1 MSLAVYPKYK
11 DSGFDW
17 LGSIPSDWTL
27 GKFRHLFTESSEKIE
42 SEVYGE
48 MLSVS
53 GYRGIEIKEYSDE
66 NQKRSEENLL
76 GYRIVHEGQLVVNTM
91 WLNYAGLG
99 ISKLEGHVS
108 PAYRSYW
115 VDSSLH
121 KPYVHH
127 LMRSSLYVLGYT
139 KYLTGVRP
147 NSLQMGRD
155 DLMSFPIIIPSIS
168 EQKIIAN
175 LLDTETY
182 KIDSLIAEQEK
193 LIELLKEKRQ
203 AVISLAVTKGL
214 NPTIKMKA
222 SGVEWLG
229 EIPEHWKIYR
239 VKKLLSVLTDY
250 TANGSFASLAENVT
264 YQTSG
269 YSRLVRL
276 TDLRENLD
284 NEGLYVDENAH
295 NFLKKSELVGG
306 EVLIANVGAYAG
318 FACLMPNVDMKATLG
333 PNMYLMKFKESLLS
347 NEYALLGLTS
357 FHAQEQLKLSATS
370 TAQPKLNKDD
380 VKEIWLALP
389 TQLSEQ
395 NQILNYVNGQKHA
408 FDSLIEQAKLGIELL
423 QERRSALISAAVTG
437 QIDLRNFQSRESH
450 DS

>member
-11 DSGFDW
+11 DSGYDW
-17 LGSIPSDWTL
+17 LGSIPSDWKL

-168 EQKIIAN
+168 EQKIIAD

-182 KIDSLIAEQEK
+182 KIESLIGEQLS
-193 LIELLKEKRQ
+193 LIELLREKIQ
-203 AVISLAVTKGL
+203 AVISNAITKGID
-214 NPTIKMKA
+214 PTVELID

-229 EIPEHWKIYR
+229 KVPKHWK
-239 VKKLLSVLTDY
+239 LTSIKYNSTIIGRIGFRGY
-250 TANGSFASLAENVT
+250 TKE
-264 YQTSG
+264 
-269 YSRLVRL
+269 
-276 TDLRENLD
+276 DI
-284 NEGLYVDENAH
+284 VDEGDGAITLSPSNLIDGKISLNSCTFISWEKFHESPEIQIAPGDVVMVKTGSSYGKVAIFD
-295 NFLKKSELVGG
+295 NSELPDITINPQLVIFKKIKVDSQFFFYFLKSNYVSSLIKSSNTGGTIPTLTQEFLGNIKIVIPSNEEQELIVDYLNKKNN
-306 EVLIANVGAYAG
+306 EFNILI
-318 FACLMPNVDMKATLG
+318 
-333 PNMYLMKFKESLLS
+333 KESEKVI
-347 NEYALLGLTS
+347 NLLG
-357 FHAQEQLKLSATS
+357 
-370 TAQPKLNKDD
+370 
-380 VKEIWLALP
+380 
-389 TQLSEQ
+389 
-395 NQILNYVNGQKHA
+395 
-408 FDSLIEQAKLGIELL
+408 
-423 QERRSALISAAVTG
+423 ERKSSLISAAVTG
-437 QIDLRNFQSRESH
+437 QIDIRDYQIKEAA
-450 DS
+450 